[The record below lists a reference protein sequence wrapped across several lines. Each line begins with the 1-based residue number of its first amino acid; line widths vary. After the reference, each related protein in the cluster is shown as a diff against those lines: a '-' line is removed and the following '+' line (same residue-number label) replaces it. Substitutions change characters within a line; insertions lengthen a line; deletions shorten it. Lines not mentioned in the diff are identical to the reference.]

1 MAGYAKQHIAN
12 TLQIM
17 LDDTPLDKIKVSDLI
32 ERSGVNR
39 KTFYYHFHGMED
51 VLIYIIKTD
60 ADRMDLTDADLD
72 DWNIKIGRSI
82 SYMQEKRLLIR
93 SIYFS
98 SYSDSMR
105 EYFKNMLR
113 SNIVPFVY
121 NCLALYENGIGKSLD
136 TKPGDVEAISDF
148 LTCGIWPIIDVWVK
162 RNYPCSVERIV
173 DLIGKLTNNNV
184 FNMFEAFYM

>member
-17 LDDTPLDKIKVSDLI
+17 LNDTPLDKIKVGDLI

-60 ADRMDLTDADLD
+60 MDNMPLTDANPN
-72 DWNIKIGRSI
+72 DWDVKIGHFI
-82 SYMQEKRLLIR
+82 GYLQEKRLLIR
-93 SIYFS
+93 GIYLS
-98 SYSDSMR
+98 SYSELIR
-105 EYFKNMLR
+105 ENLKNGLHD
-113 SNIVPFVY
+113 NIVPFVN
-121 NCLALYENGIGKSLD
+121 NCLAVFEARIGRSLNA
-136 TKPGDVEAISDF
+136 KPDELNTMADF

-162 RNYPCSVERIV
+162 RNYPYSPEKIV
-173 DLIGKLTNNNV
+173 DLIAKLTNHNISKMQILHW
-184 FNMFEAFYM
+184 F